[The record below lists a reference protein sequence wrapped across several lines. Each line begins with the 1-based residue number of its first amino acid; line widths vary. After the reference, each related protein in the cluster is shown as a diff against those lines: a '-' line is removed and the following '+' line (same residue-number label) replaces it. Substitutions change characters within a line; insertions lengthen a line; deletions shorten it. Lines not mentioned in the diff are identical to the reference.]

1 MAWRVSFFG
10 DEIEEITEFDPL
22 TGKKIA
28 NLNYVR
34 VFANSHYVTPGPTLK
49 QASEAIRHELV
60 ERLKELEAEGR
71 LLEAQRLE
79 KHTPFALEMIAPTA
93 TKIGSETRRAREGK
107 IE

>member
-71 LLEAQRLE
+71 LPEAQRMETRTHLD
-79 KHTPFALEMIAPTA
+79 PDMIAD
-93 TKIGSETRRAREGK
+93 TRRAPGREN
-107 IE
+107 